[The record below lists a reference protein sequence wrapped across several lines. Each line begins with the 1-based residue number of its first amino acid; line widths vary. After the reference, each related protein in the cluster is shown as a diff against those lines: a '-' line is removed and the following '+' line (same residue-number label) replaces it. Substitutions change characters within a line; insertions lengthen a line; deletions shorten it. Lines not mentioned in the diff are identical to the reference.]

1 MVVVLRILAILI
13 VTCIRLA
20 IVGMMFILMVA
31 KMCCLLNKLTM
42 RAVIRHRAPRGLERQ
57 QKHKEHEDE

>member
-13 VTCIRLA
+13 VTGISLA

-31 KMCCLLNKLTM
+31 EM
-42 RAVIRHRAPRGLERQ
+42 
-57 QKHKEHEDE
+57 